1 MESILNEF
9 MDEFQKNI
17 PPVLCELKDTIDDH
31 VRTTAETIIQK
42 MHLVSR
48 EEFDTQL
55 LLLRR
60 SREKL
65 AALEKKI
72 EDMSKRLGEVDTT
85 GES

>member
-1 MESILNEF
+1 MENFLNEF

-17 PPVLCELKDTIDDH
+17 PPALSELKDTIDAH
-31 VRTTAETIIQK
+31 VRSTAETIIKK
-42 MHLVSR
+42 MDLVSR

-65 AALEKKI
+65 SGLEKKI
-72 EDMSKRLGEVDTT
+72 EDLSKRLQDSDALNET
-85 GES
+85 